1 MVSMGKQAGAVMFD
15 DPRITRQ
22 LADARL
28 DGARRYV
35 ANRRLAGLTRRR
47 HHEHSRS
54 RMTWINVF
62 RRGGHP
68 VPAAKPTAA

>member
-1 MVSMGKQAGAVMFD
+1 MFD

-47 HHEHSRS
+47 PDRSRS
-54 RMTWINVF
+54 RLSWTSAF
-62 RRGGHP
+62 HRGGYTL
-68 VPAAKPTAA
+68 PAAKPTAA

>member
-1 MVSMGKQAGAVMFD
+1 MFD

-54 RMTWINVF
+54 RMSWTNAF
-62 RRGGHP
+62 HRGGHSVP
-68 VPAAKPTAA
+68 TVEPAAA

>member
-1 MVSMGKQAGAVMFD
+1 MFD
-15 DPRITRQ
+15 DPRLTRQ

-47 HHEHSRS
+47 PDRSRS
-54 RMTWINVF
+54 RMTWTNVF
-62 RRGGHP
+62 HRGGQP

>member
-1 MVSMGKQAGAVMFD
+1 MGKQAGAVMFD

-35 ANRRLAGLTRRR
+35 ANRRLAGLTRRHPHDR
-47 HHEHSRS
+47 SRS
-54 RMTWINVF
+54 RMTWTNAF
-62 RRGGHP
+62 HRRGHP
-68 VPAAKPTAA
+68 MPAAKPTAA